1 LERRPAWRTMVSS
14 SRTLARALANRL
26 VRETLSLDAAVR
38 AGESV
43 LGRRLRWWNTL
54 AGRLVQAWGEGRRLR
69 RRPLEDFLHA
79 DAGFRRAWKK
89 YAPSVV
95 VEIGASAVMCPTAG
109 APSTWHVPAFTTIS
123 DLAGWLNLSVSELAW
138 FADLRGREEHL
149 PDGPL
154 RHYHYQWI
162 VKRSGGARLIEAP
175 KQRLKIIQ
183 RALLDSILARIPPHE
198 AAHGFRPER
207 SVRTFVALHTGKAV
221 VLKMDLRDFFPSI
234 RRAKVT
240 ALWMT
245 AGYPEPV
252 AQCLAGLCTNV
263 VPKDVRAAVPVTI
276 SSEERARW
284 NSLWAGPH
292 LPQGAPTSPMLAN
305 LAAYRLDARLTGL
318 AQAAGAV
325 YTRYADDLLFSG
337 DEKFVRAAERFVHLV
352 GAVALEEG
360 FVIHLRK
367 TRLMR
372 ASVAQRAGGL
382 VLNAKPNVPRREF
395 DRLKA
400 ILHRCRSHGP
410 AGENR
415 SEVRDFAAHLAGRIA
430 YVSSIHPAR
439 GQKLRD
445 WFDQIDWTE
454 PCRQVGR
461 PAEP

>member
-1 LERRPAWRTMVSS
+1 MERRPARQTMVSS
-14 SRTLARALANRL
+14 SRTLARALATRL
-26 VRETLSLDAAVR
+26 VRETMSLDAAVR

-43 LGRRLRWWNTL
+43 FSRRLRWWHAL

-69 RRPLEDFLHA
+69 RRPLEDFIHA

-89 YAPSVV
+89 HASSIVTD
-95 VEIGASAVMCPTAG
+95 IGGAAAMCPTVG
-109 APSTWHVPAFTTIS
+109 APSTWPVPPFTTIS
-123 DLAGWLNLSVSELAW
+123 DLARWLNLSVSELAW
-138 FADLRGREEHL
+138 FADRRGREAHL

-175 KQRLKIIQ
+175 KQHLKQLQ
-183 RALLDSILARIPPHE
+183 RAILETILIHIPPHE
-198 AAHGFRPER
+198 AAHGFRLGR
-207 SVRTFVALHTGKAV
+207 SVRSFVAPHTGKTV

-240 ALWMT
+240 AIWMT

-263 VPKDVRAAVPVTI
+263 VPRDVRAAVPVTI
-276 SSEERARW
+276 SREDQARW
-284 NSLWAGPH
+284 NSLWAAPH

-318 AQAAGAV
+318 SQAAGAV

-337 DEKFVRAAERFVHLV
+337 DEKFSRAAPRFTHWV

-360 FVIHLRK
+360 FVIHARK

-372 ASVAQRAGGL
+372 AAVAQRAGGL
-382 VLNAKPNVPRREF
+382 VLNERPNVPRREF

-400 ILHRCRSHGP
+400 ILHRCRIHGP

-415 SEVRDFAAHLAGRIA
+415 SGVRDFPAHLSGRIA
-430 YVSSIHPAR
+430 YVASVHPAR
-439 GQKLRD
+439 GQKLRR
-445 WFDQIDWTE
+445 WFDQIDWTG
-454 PCRQVGR
+454 PTRQVER
-461 PAEP
+461 PAAS